1 MVSVRIV
8 LAGLVILLILVAGL
22 VILLRPREEVSPP
35 APREEVSLAWAS
47 TQLAPAAE
55 QAFVRELLE
64 NFTRETGI
72 KVEFVPLGYAEMASK
87 IEAEV
92 TAGRVATNLIGALST
107 EIEFFVA
114 RGWVEDLRK
123 FGTLGGRTFFESVE
137 RASIIRDSKAYV
149 PWIIGTYVMVINN
162 KAFDYLPPG
171 LTKEDV
177 IMGSEKW
184 TYDAL
189 LEWAKRVADATG
201 KNLAGFP
208 AAPGGLFHRFLHGY
222 LYPSFTGYQAKEFN
236 SLDAT
241 RAWEYLRELWKYVNP
256 ASTTW
261 DAMAEPLLKEEVWI
275 AWDHIARIR
284 AAITTKPDDFTV
296 APVPAGPKGRGY
308 IIVLGGLAIPKGA
321 PNQDEAWKLV
331 EFLTRPEVQAKVAE
345 AVGWL
350 PTTMEA
356 EVRVTGPVG
365 KIVEGSSR
373 LLATKDGIPVFIP
386 PLGGKGGEFSST
398 YREAFERIVLRNE
411 DTRIVLDELMGR
423 LKEIFESV
431 GVPLS

>member
-1 MVSVRIV
+1 LVSVRTV
-8 LAGLVILLILVAGL
+8 LAGLVILLIVVAGL
-22 VILLRPREEVSPP
+22 LILLRPREEVAPP
-35 APREEVSLAWAS
+35 APLVWAS

-55 QAFVRELLE
+55 QAFVRELLKD
-64 NFTRETGI
+64 FTGETGI
-72 KVEFVPLGYAEMASK
+72 EVEFVPLGYAEMASK

-123 FGTLGGRTFFESVE
+123 FGALGGRTFFESVE

-201 KNLAGFP
+201 KNLVGFP

>member
-123 FGTLGGRTFFESVE
+123 FGALGGRTFFESVE